1 MNAYGTDDGFN
12 AWLAAQGLTLPVGA
26 NPTVLRQIGSNY
38 IDAAYEARLNC
49 SSRAGGF
56 NQLLAWPRKGHK
68 INGQTVPSDI
78 VPQAWINAAYRAAY
92 LEDMTPGWATKGTDA
107 SRQTKRE
114 RVDTIEREFFSAA
127 DAAGTDA
134 AAGMPSDSIIN
145 GMIKPWL
152 CNQGV
157 RDPNSL
163 FRVI

>member
-1 MNAYGTDDGFN
+1 MAYGTDDGFIE
-12 AWLAAQGLTLPVGA
+12 WLAAQGLPPPAGDPA
-26 NPTVLRQIGSNY
+26 VLRQIGSNY

-56 NQLLAWPRKGHK
+56 NQLLAWPRKNHKMNGHA
-68 INGQTVPSDI
+68 VPSDL
-78 VPQAWINAAYRAAY
+78 VPQAWINAAYRAAH

-127 DAAGTDA
+127 DASGTDA

-145 GMIKPWL
+145 GMVLPWL
-152 CNQGV
+152 CKQGL

>member
-1 MNAYGTDDGFN
+1 MAYGTDDGFIE
-12 AWLAAQGLTLPVGA
+12 WLDAQGLPS
-26 NPTVLRQIGSNY
+26 PTGDPAVLRQIGSNY

-49 SSRAGGF
+49 SSRTGGF

-68 INGQTVPSDI
+68 MNGQTVPSDL

-92 LEDMTPGWATKGTDA
+92 LEDTTPGWATKGTDA

-114 RVDTIEREFFSAA
+114 KVDTIEREFFSAA

-145 GMIKPWL
+145 GMVLPWL
-152 CNQGV
+152 CKQGV